1 MNQSVNFSRSKKEGK
16 IISKVKV
23 TGSSNYSSK
32 LTSGSSNDSS
42 KNTSGSSGS
51 SNNSSNGDS
60 ESKYSNKKI
69 INKKIN
75 KVMFNSKED
84 KNVHSEESSDYKNII
99 SILQNQ
105 NKKNQDLL
113 QNFHITQN
121 LKENQKKLV
130 YDQIADKFLSMK
142 GNDKEVFT
150 DKITIF
156 ISKRLNE
163 IIKYNHYY
171 DQHSNYFTSG
181 NTKNDQKKI
190 VSKKDGFYLDTI
202 PAISIDQYLQRFI
215 QLSEAELSTVIIM
228 IILLERLTYNFKY
241 KITENNIHLLL
252 FTAFVIAVKMNEDKI
267 FNNVDFAEFGGIS
280 IKMLY
285 KLEVEFLDKIDFK
298 TFVSPFVFYSYSL
311 RFL

>member
-32 LTSGSSNDSS
+32 LTSGSSNNSS
-42 KNTSGSSGS
+42 KNTSGS

-84 KNVHSEESSDYKNII
+84 KNVKKIEDSSDYKNII
-99 SILQNQ
+99 NILQNQ
-105 NKKNQDLL
+105 NKKSQDLL

-121 LKENQKKLV
+121 LKESQKKLI
-130 YDQIADKFLSMK
+130 YDKIADKFLSLK
-142 GNDKEVFT
+142 GNDKEEFT
-150 DKITIF
+150 ERITIF

-190 VSKKDGFYLDTI
+190 VSKKDGFYLDTV

-241 KITENNIHLLL
+241 KISENNIHLLL

-267 FNNVDFAEFGGIS
+267 LNNVDFAEFGGIS